1 MEGAEG
7 NDLSLALLIIE
18 VASYLNQE
26 NLIVSIVIKFE
37 QYENCVVS
45 LSDPSLHI
53 HACLLQCSHFE
64 S

>member
-1 MEGAEG
+1 
-7 NDLSLALLIIE
+7 LSLALLIIE

-53 HACLLQCSHFE
+53 YACLLQRPHFE